1 MAVSGN
7 IVIAVVFLVIL
18 LVIVPLVYFGCGQF
32 VVWLMLDAIRTTLAA
47 AAINLAGEVGTDAA
61 GDKSGEDGN
70 MVDAAV

>member
-1 MAVSGN
+1 MTVSGN

-47 AAINLAGEVGTDAA
+47 AAINLAGEAGTDAA